1 MIKDII
7 IHKEDALLTVAKSMA
22 VVGAVM
28 ETRSRR
34 AYGTEIS
41 GVLQLS
47 KSGRRAIGRVD
58 RVPSHAATPNS
69 LLMN

>member
-22 VVGAVM
+22 VGAVM